1 MEQLPVPKQP
11 EAIQEQVVQEVQQ
24 HPYSKIK
31 LFDEIFNLWFELSL
45 MRKLLNDSIEKGQ
58 GSDGKPLISHFSE
71 EMINEARKWAFDI
84 VSNKFPG
91 VQLGFVPNEP
101 IVPLNLPTAVEP
113 EQVSN
118 G

>member
-11 EAIQEQVVQEVQQ
+11 ETIKEEVVQEVQQ

-58 GSDGKPLISHFSE
+58 GSDGNPLISHFSE

-84 VSNKFPG
+84 VSRKFPG

-101 IVPLNLPTAVEP
+101 IVPLNLPTAPQP
-113 EQVSN
+113 EQASN